1 MATRQE
7 LKKLILTS
15 QSRELKGGYTMKLFQ
30 PGRIGSLTVKNRI
43 VMAPMF
49 CMGMT
54 SPSQEL
60 GYSQRG
66 IDYYVTRARGGTG
79 LIVTGVTCPN
89 EKIEKSW
96 GYPLIDSSRATLWL
110 SELAEAVHDY
120 GAKIFVQYS
129 AGFGRQGP
137 PNPSL
142 PHGGLVA
149 PSPIPSFFDPSITC
163 RELSIEE
170 IEEFVSDFGCGA
182 GIIASSGIDGIEIHA
197 HQGYLLDEFIT
208 ARHNKRTD
216 KYGGSLDGRLRIITE
231 LFEAVKRSTCPDY
244 PVTFRYGLTHHSEL
258 EGSRTV
264 EEGLEIAR
272 KLEAAGFDGLHIDA
286 GFYETNNWAQ
296 PPTTQ
301 PDGCLVYLAEMA
313 KKAVK
318 IPVIA
323 VGKLGNP
330 KLAES
335 VLEEGKADF
344 IALGRPLLADPEWPN
359 KVKEGRLD
367 DIRPC
372 LGDDEG
378 CLGRVLAGKYISCAV
393 NPQAGNERNLALT
406 PAEKKKT
413 VVIVGGGP
421 AGMEAARV
429 AAIRGHEVTLIE
441 KGYELGGNLL
451 PAAVPEFKRDYRQL
465 IDYYAAQLRK
475 LGVTTKLGTEA
486 TPELI
491 LSMKP
496 EVVFVATGSSP
507 IVPQIPGI
515 DKEIVV
521 TAVDLLVNRPE
532 IGKSV
537 VIVGGNLVG
546 AETALYL
553 SRQGKRV
560 TIVEMLDGIM
570 RDMVWM
576 NAQDIQRR
584 FDGLESDRIDVKVM
598 TNTEAVEI
606 VDDGLIVVDKAGQK
620 RTLKADKVVL
630 AVGMVSNQDNL
641 SEAIKGAVPEV
652 YRLGDCIRPGKVI
665 DAVWAGFRTARLV

>member
-1 MATRQE
+1 M
-7 LKKLILTS
+7 KPILAS
-15 QSRELKGGYTMKLFQ
+15 QFKDPKGGYIMKLFQ
-30 PGRIGSLTVKNRI
+30 PGRIGSLIIKNRI

-49 CMGMT
+49 CMGMA

-66 IDYYVTRARGGTG
+66 IDYYVARARGGTG
-79 LIVTGVTCPN
+79 LIITGIMCPN

-96 GYPLIDSSRATLWL
+96 GYPLVDSPKAILWL
-110 SELAEAVHDY
+110 NELAEAVHDY

-129 AGFGRQGP
+129 TGFGRQGP

-149 PSPIPSFFDPSITC
+149 PSPIPSFFNPSIIC
-163 RELSIEE
+163 RELTTEE
-170 IEEFVSDFGCGA
+170 IEEFVKDFGSGA

-216 KYGGSLDGRLRIITE
+216 KYGGNLDGRLRVITE
-231 LFEAVKRSTCPDY
+231 LFEAVKKSTSRDY
-244 PVTFRYGLTHHSEL
+244 PVTFRYGLTHHSKL

-272 KLEAAGFDGLHIDA
+272 KLEATGFDGLHIDA

-301 PDGCLVYLAEMA
+301 PDGCLVYLAEMT

-335 VLEEGKADF
+335 VLEKGKADF
-344 IALGRPLLADPEWPN
+344 IALGRPLLADSDWPN
-359 KVKEGRLD
+359 KVKDGRLE

-378 CLGRVLAGKYISCAV
+378 CLARVQSGKYISCAV
-393 NPQAGNERNLALT
+393 NPQTGNERNFALT

-413 VVIVGGGP
+413 VVVVGGGP

-429 AAIRGHEVTLIE
+429 AAIRGHEAILIE
-441 KGYELGGNLL
+441 KNYELGGNLL
-451 PAAVPEFKRDYRQL
+451 PAAVPEFKSDYLQL
-465 IDYYAAQLRK
+465 IDYYATQLRK
-475 LGVTTKLGTEA
+475 LGVITKLGTEA

-496 EVVFVATGSSP
+496 DVVFVATGSSP

-532 IGKSV
+532 IGRSV

-553 SRQGKRV
+553 GRQGKSV
-560 TIVEMLDGIM
+560 TIVEMLGSIM
-570 RDMVWM
+570 RDMAWM

-584 FDGLESDRIDVKVM
+584 FDGLESDRIDVKIM

-606 VDDGLIVVDKAGQK
+606 VDDGLIVVEKSGQK
-620 RTLKADKVVL
+620 STLKADKVVL
-630 AVGMVSNQDNL
+630 AVGMVPNQDNL
-641 SEAIKGAVPEV
+641 SDALQRAVPEV
-652 YRLGDCIRPGKVI
+652 YRIGDCIRAGKVI
-665 DAVWAGFRTARLV
+665 DAVWAGFRTARLI